1 MKRTASVI
9 ALVLM
14 GSLLATS
21 DVRGGAGGLVLPTK
35 TTGPT
40 LTATVVIDVT
50 GGSGAQGKGFTSIRV
65 QKAGS
70 TTAAQFTS
78 SHVASFTGEC
88 IAQGFDLQSGTD
100 ARFVGFMNGWV
111 DDPAVLSS
119 LIGTF
124 GNPNAAAITGTD
136 SVACTAVSHS
146 SPTPFILGP
155 GVRQVLSFS
164 AVIQF
169 QP

>member
-9 ALVLM
+9 AIVLI
-14 GSLLATS
+14 GSLVAAS
-21 DVRGGAGGLVLPTK
+21 DVRGGAGGLVIPTK

-50 GGSGAQGKGFTSIRV
+50 GGMNNPGKGSAAIRV

-70 TTAAQFTS
+70 ATAVQFTS
-78 SHVASFTGEC
+78 SHVASLTGQC
-88 IAQGFDLQSGTD
+88 VAQGFDLQSGTD
-100 ARFVGFMNGWV
+100 ARFVGFMDGWV
-111 DDPAVLSS
+111 DDPQVLNS
-119 LIGTF
+119 LIGSF
-124 GNPNAAAITGTD
+124 GTPGKAAITGTD
-136 SVACTAVSHS
+136 SAACTVVNHADGS
-146 SPTPFILGP
+146 
-155 GVRQVLSFS
+155 VRQVLSFT

>member
-1 MKRTASVI
+1 MKRTASIV
-9 ALVLM
+9 ALAVVA
-14 GSLLATS
+14 SLLGVS

-50 GGSGAQGKGFTSIRV
+50 GGMNAPGKGLAAITV

-70 TTAAQFTS
+70 VTAAQFTS
-78 SHVASFTGEC
+78 SHVASFTGHC
-88 IAQGFDLQSGTD
+88 VAAGFDLQSGTD
-100 ARFVGFMNGWV
+100 ARFVGFMNGWI
-111 DDPAVLSS
+111 DDPAVLTS
-119 LIGTF
+119 LIGSI
-124 GNPNAAAITGTD
+124 GPPNNAAITGT
-136 SVACTAVSHS
+136 SSAACTAVTHS
-146 SPTPFILGP
+146 DGS
-155 GVRQVLSFS
+155 VRQVLSFS

>member
-1 MKRTASVI
+1 MKRTASAI

-14 GSLLATS
+14 GSLLAAS

-50 GGSGAQGKGFTSIRV
+50 GTGLTNPGKGLASIRA
-65 QKAGS
+65 QKAG
-70 TTAAQFTS
+70 TATAVQFTS
-78 SHVASFTGEC
+78 SHVASFTREC
-88 IAQGFDLQSGTD
+88 VGQGSVDVQSSTD
-100 ARFVGFMNGWV
+100 ARFVGFMDGWV

-119 LIGTF
+119 LITPF
-124 GNPNAAAITGTD
+124 GNPSKAAITGTD
-136 SVACTAVSHS
+136 NAACTAVTHADQS
-146 SPTPFILGP
+146 
-155 GVRQVLSFS
+155 VRQVLSFS

>member
-1 MKRTASVI
+1 MKRTAGII
-9 ALVLM
+9 ALVM
-14 GSLLATS
+14 VASLFGVS

-50 GGSGAQGKGFTSIRV
+50 GGINTPGKGLASIRV
-65 QKAGS
+65 QKGGS
-70 TTAAQFTS
+70 ATAVQFTS
-78 SHVASFTGEC
+78 SHVASFGGQC

-100 ARFVGFMNGWV
+100 ARFVGFMDGWV
-111 DDPAVLSS
+111 DDPQVLIS
-119 LIGTF
+119 LIGSF
-124 GNPNAAAITGTD
+124 GTPGKAAITGTD
-136 SVACTAVSHS
+136 SAACTAVTHADGS
-146 SPTPFILGP
+146 
-155 GVRQVLSFS
+155 VRQVLSFS